1 MKKNIIQEHFDK
13 MSDSEKKGLA
23 QMIGGALGMTAGM
36 GVGMSIGNA
45 LTPDPNISSTMPS
58 SLDPNISNSGVPV
71 YDSLGQELSG
81 ENLKNMISGE
91 NIIAHYTDG
100 TTSELRTDNLENLTD
115 TRGTSI
121 GIVNDPDLERI
132 LEGGPA
138 NLNDMGNKLYGMS
151 DDNVNGIL
159 DNLSE
164 EGRVL
169 LAQNPDFVEHQQ
181 VTKDVSHY
189 SIKETDTLADR
200 LRNASVDLNSFK
212 N

>member
-13 MSDSEKKGLA
+13 MSDSDKKGLA

-45 LTPDPNISSTMPS
+45 LTPDPSIGNTMPS

-91 NIIAHYTDG
+91 DIIVHYTDG

-115 TRGTSI
+115 TRVTSI

-151 DDNVNGIL
+151 DDNVNGVL

-169 LAQNPDFVEHQQ
+169 LAKNPGFVEHQQ

-200 LRNASVDLNSFK
+200 LRNASVDLNAFK